1 MSLYFVQKDFSF
13 SQDIT
18 GNLANGGLTTILP
31 GMHQCRKWLLQNHFI
46 RFKVGQNVINNN
58 KLSQSIIV

>member
-18 GNLANGGLTTILP
+18 GNLAVGGLTDYLARHAP
-31 GMHQCRKWLLQNHFI
+31 
-46 RFKVGQNVINNN
+46 V
-58 KLSQSIIV
+58 